1 MIFTIAIALN
11 GFFLALGAW
20 ASLKHFARTEREPRG
35 ASLLTAATV
44 LGTALNVW
52 LAFRHAK
59 PTDIEAALA
68 IVVMVVALA
77 IFAAAIRA
85 TRLGGLS
92 LAFSDATPGAV
103 VESGIYGVIRH
114 PFYASYI
121 LYWLNWLP
129 LSSFDPLSCLV
140 AVAMIAA
147 YTVAARKEERLL
159 TSRLGSSYAGLMQ
172 RTWRFL
178 PGVH

>member
-1 MIFTIAIALN
+1 MLFTIAIALDAV
-11 GFFLALGAW
+11 FLALGAW
-20 ASLKHFARTEREPRG
+20 ASLKHFARNEREPRG

-44 LGTALNVW
+44 LGTALNAW
-52 LAFRHAK
+52 LALRHPK
-59 PTDIEAALA
+59 PTDLEAALSIILVLA
-68 IVVMVVALA
+68 ALA
-77 IFAAAIRA
+77 VFAAAIRA

-103 VESGIYGVIRH
+103 IESGIYGVIRH
-114 PFYASYI
+114 PFYTSYI

-129 LSSFDPLSCLV
+129 LSSFDPLSCVV

-159 TSRLGSSYAGLMQ
+159 TARLGSPYTGLMQ

>member
-1 MIFTIAIALN
+1 MLFTLGIALN
-11 GFFLALGAW
+11 ALFLGFGAW
-20 ASLKHFARTEREPRG
+20 ASLNHFARNEREPRG
-35 ASLLTAATV
+35 ASLLTIATV
-44 LGTALNVW
+44 LGTAFNAW
-52 LAFRHAK
+52 LALRHSL
-59 PTDIEAALA
+59 PTDIEVALSMILVLAALA
-68 IVVMVVALA
+68 V
-77 IFAAAIRA
+77 FAAAVRA

-92 LAFSDATPGAV
+92 LAFSNLTPSAV
-103 VESGIYGVIRH
+103 IESGIYGVIRH

-129 LSSFDPLSCLV
+129 LSSFDPLSCVV

-159 TSRLGSSYAGLMQ
+159 TSRLGTPYSGLMQ

>member
-1 MIFTIAIALN
+1 MLFTLAIALN
-11 GFFLALGAW
+11 GLFLALGAW
-20 ASLKHFARTEREPRG
+20 ASLRHFARTEREPRG

-52 LAFRHAK
+52 LALRHPD
-59 PTDIEAALA
+59 PTPLEIAVSIAL
-68 IVVMVVALA
+68 MLVALA
-77 IFAAAIRA
+77 VFAAAIRA

-103 VESGIYGVIRH
+103 VETGIYGVIRH
-114 PFYASYI
+114 PFYTSYI

-129 LSSFDPLSCLV
+129 LSAFDPLSCGV

-147 YTVAARKEERLL
+147 YTAAARKEERLL
-159 TSRLGSSYAGLMQ
+159 TSRLGSPYAGLMQ